1 MGSYRD
7 FCGSLWC
14 IFDTKGAGKMSKSL
28 KRNCLVCT
36 AVFCLVMLWIDV
48 RIVLGFL
55 FGAIGSVLLYLRNVA
70 FCNAVLDER
79 STRHLKTFGRF
90 LQSYAIMAIVLIVS
104 AAKPELLNV
113 FSAALG
119 LLLVKICLILETFTE
134 RRDKNEFSSASD
146 NSD

>member
-1 MGSYRD
+1 MSRGLIKR
-7 FCGSLWC
+7 CLIVT
-14 IFDTKGAGKMSKSL
+14 IFV
-28 KRNCLVCT
+28 CLLTV
-36 AVFCLVMLWIDV
+36 WIDV
-48 RIVLGFL
+48 RIALGFL
-55 FGAIGSVLLYLRNVA
+55 LGAAGSVLLYARSVA
-70 FCNAVLDER
+70 FCNMVLSQK
-79 STRHLKTFGRF
+79 STRYLRTFGRF
-90 LQSYAIMAIVLIVS
+90 MQSYAIMAIVLIVS